1 MYCETSRAGR
11 RSHGG
16 PCCRA
21 KQAAQAAEV
30 IVKITGPSAKIATAM
45 ATMAT
50 AMATTSAKPSMRGVL
65 GLRRANALVLLDD
78 GMSCEAIA
86 KVLLL
91 DDDTIRT

>member
-1 MYCETSRAGR
+1 MRCR
-11 RSHGG
+11 RPGQYSGWEASGG
-16 PCCRA
+16 CGLCCRA

-65 GLRRANALVLLDD
+65 GLLIAFNNIARRHMHAGARV
-78 GMSCEAIA
+78 IQ
-86 KVLLL
+86 
-91 DDDTIRT
+91 